1 MIRIRR
7 GSLIAA
13 ACLTSAALVTA
24 GCTPGAKPQQV
35 ASPGVTASGTI
46 EFWHFFTDRE
56 ADAIQKVVDDFTAKF
71 PAIKVTVKSGQ
82 DDDKVSQAIGAGGG
96 PDVILS
102 GTTDNVGKFCATGA
116 WQDLAPYVKRDNV
129 KLDEIPKPVQEYTQF
144 QGKRC
149 AMPFLND
156 AYGLYYN
163 KKMFAAAGITS
174 PPKTLSELAED
185 AKKLTVKNPDGSF
198 KTLGFNPLFGFYEN
212 SASHWAP
219 AAGAKWLSDATHSA
233 IGGDPAWQTLL
244 NWQKGLVDY
253 FGYDKLNKFQSTFGD
268 EFSADNAFHKGQV
281 AMNLDGEYRIAFLDD
296 QAKDVEYGVAPM
308 PVADDKADLYGSGYI
323 TGNIIGINKNSKN
336 PEAGWQFIKYLTTTT
351 DAVVKLANGIKNV
364 PTLTSALK
372 SSALQVD
379 EKFRVFLDISS
390 NPKTSTTPPSA
401 SGSAYQ
407 EATNKFFQDWQ
418 AGSVKDLAGGLKKLD
433 ADINQQLA
441 LGG

>member
-56 ADAIQKVVDDFTAKF
+56 ADAIQKVVDEF
-71 PAIKVTVKSGQ
+71 
-82 DDDKVSQAIGAGGG
+82 
-96 PDVILS
+96 
-102 GTTDNVGKFCATGA
+102 
-116 WQDLAPYVKRDNV
+116 
-129 KLDEIPKPVQEYTQF
+129 PKPVQEYTQF

-281 AMNLDGEYRIAFLDD
+281 AMNLDGEYRIAFL
-296 QAKDVEYGVAPM
+296 
-308 PVADDKADLYGSGYI
+308 
-323 TGNIIGINKNSKN
+323 
-336 PEAGWQFIKYLTTTT
+336 
-351 DAVVKLANGIKNV
+351 
-364 PTLTSALK
+364 
-372 SSALQVD
+372 
-379 EKFRVFLDISS
+379 
-390 NPKTSTTPPSA
+390 
-401 SGSAYQ
+401 
-407 EATNKFFQDWQ
+407 
-418 AGSVKDLAGGLKKLD
+418 
-433 ADINQQLA
+433 
-441 LGG
+441 